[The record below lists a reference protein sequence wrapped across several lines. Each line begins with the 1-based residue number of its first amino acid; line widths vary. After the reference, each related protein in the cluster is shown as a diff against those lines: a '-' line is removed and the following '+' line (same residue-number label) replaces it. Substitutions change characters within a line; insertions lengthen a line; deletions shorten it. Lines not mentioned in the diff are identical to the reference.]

1 MLNKFQAFTIIKLL
15 ILILVITGWPGLAS
29 LLPVSSFLLL
39 REWVISWVLFCGN
52 KDLKWQTNVTAHL
65 QLRVLFSKQ
74 RIVYPGGMRVGR
86 SQRRGLNPS
95 WVSLFVL
102 FVSSL
107 QPALYKLGLALI
119 DQEQGMFVSP
129 EVSPLFPFHALG
141 CISFK
146 EIDTHK
152 KSIT

>member
-74 RIVYPGGMRVGR
+74 RIVHPWGGRAGR
-86 SQRRGLNPS
+86 PQRRALNPS
-95 WVSLFVL
+95 WVKFCLFELKWANHTLSPWNVKL
-102 FVSSL
+102 ECGNRDWNVVGIHLSWQIPLKRFTISSCL
-107 QPALYKLGLALI
+107 PRFLAN
-119 DQEQGMFVSP
+119 
-129 EVSPLFPFHALG
+129 A
-141 CISFK
+141 
-146 EIDTHK
+146 
-152 KSIT
+152 